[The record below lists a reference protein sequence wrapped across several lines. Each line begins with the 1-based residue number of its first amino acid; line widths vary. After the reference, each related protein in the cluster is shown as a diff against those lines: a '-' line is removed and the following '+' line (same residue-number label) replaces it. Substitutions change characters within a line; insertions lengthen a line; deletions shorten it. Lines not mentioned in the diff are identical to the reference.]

1 MGLQALKL
9 TNMKDGNVMLSKISS
24 NYISNRAWLR
34 DVVGGRE
41 AVLCRV
47 SALEFLEMFVG
58 YINEKNIYVYAKD
71 KCLPDNVQCSLVNSF
86 DGIEYLVLGNVM
98 CTTFNQTIN
107 DMLRNI
113 NNEDESAIIEALSN
127 YYYAHGESF
136 DGLDIATDNIAVFQA
151 LKPVAMD
158 YYSGG

>member
-1 MGLQALKL
+1 
-9 TNMKDGNVMLSKISS
+9 MLSKISS
-24 NYISNRAWLR
+24 NYVSNRAWLR

-58 YINEKNIYVYAKD
+58 YLNEQNVYVYAKNSV
-71 KCLPDNVQCSLVNSF
+71 LPDNVKCDLVNNF
-86 DGIEYLVLGNVM
+86 DDIEYVVLGNVM
-98 CTTFNQTIN
+98 CTTFNQTVN

-113 NNEDESAIIEALSN
+113 NNEDETAIIEALSN

-136 DGLDIATDNIAVFQA
+136 DGLDIATDNIAAFQT
-151 LKPVAMD
+151 LKPLAME

>member
-1 MGLQALKL
+1 
-9 TNMKDGNVMLSKISS
+9 MLSKISS

-34 DVVGGRE
+34 DMVGGKE
-41 AVLCRV
+41 AVLCKV

-58 YINEKNIYVYAKD
+58 YLNEREIYVYAKD
-71 KCLPDNVQCSLVNSF
+71 KCLPDNVEYNFVNNF
-86 DGIEYLVLGNVM
+86 DDIEYVVLGNVM

-107 DMLRNI
+107 DMLKNI
-113 NNEDESAIIEALSN
+113 DTEDESAIIEALSN

-136 DGLDIATDNIAVFQA
+136 DGLDINTDNIAAFQA
-151 LKPVAMD
+151 LKPLAMD

>member
-1 MGLQALKL
+1 
-9 TNMKDGNVMLSKISS
+9 MLSKISS

-58 YINEKNIYVYAKD
+58 YLNEREIYVYAKD
-71 KCLPDNVQCSLVNSF
+71 KCLPDNVEYNLVNNF
-86 DGIEYLVLGNVM
+86 DGIEYVVLGNVM
-98 CTTFNQTIN
+98 CTTFNQTVN

-127 YYYAHGESF
+127 YYYSNGESF
-136 DGLDIATDNIAVFQA
+136 DGLDIATDNLTAFQT
-151 LKPVAMD
+151 LKPLAME